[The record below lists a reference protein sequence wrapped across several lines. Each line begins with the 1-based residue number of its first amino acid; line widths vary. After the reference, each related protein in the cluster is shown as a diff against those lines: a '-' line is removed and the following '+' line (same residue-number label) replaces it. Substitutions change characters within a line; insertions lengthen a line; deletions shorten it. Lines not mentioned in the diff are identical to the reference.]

1 MAQPFSPWNADAGW
15 EVIGFTIALSIMHNV
30 DDVVADLMLRR
41 FVLNGGKMARSEG
54 DTPVRRANAWSDPRS
69 DRG

>member
-1 MAQPFSPWNADAGW
+1 MAQPFSPWNADACW
-15 EVIGFTIALSIMHNV
+15 EAIGFTNGLSTLHNI

-54 DTPVRRANAWSDPRS
+54 DTPARKGRAWSDPRS